1 MKVLL
6 YNELDPARIPNFR
19 KVKRFLETDDL
30 RSAEVKKVGD
40 NLYRAKLDRSN
51 RLLFTIKRYQ
61 DHPHALILEY
71 IPNHAYEKSRFL
83 KSDAA
88 IDENNIPAVEKL
100 EEAETQPLVYV
111 NPELPTFNLLDKII
125 SFDQAQAD
133 IYHLQPP
140 LIIIGSAGS
149 GKTAVTLEK
158 MKAWI
163 GDILYVTRSP
173 YLVHNSRNLYFDQGY
188 ENEDQNLD
196 FLSFLEYL
204 ESIQIP
210 HGREMSYREFAQWH
224 GRHRVTRALRDP
236 HQLFEEFKGV
246 LTGPGTD
253 SPYLTWEQY
262 LGLGI
267 KQSIFSRE
275 EREQVYDL
283 FGKYLVHM
291 QEHGYYDANILSY
304 QYLQQVEP
312 KYDFVVVDEVQDLTN
327 IQLQLI
333 LRSLHRPQ
341 DFMLCGDSN
350 QIVHPNFFSWSK
362 LKSYFYGQKG
372 QAATT
377 ELIRIL
383 NTNYRNSPE
392 VTELANRVLKIKN
405 ARFGSVDKESNY
417 LVHSNA
423 HDQGVVVL
431 LPDDDAIKRGIDRK
445 TRTSTLFAVIVMHP
459 EQKGPAKA
467 HFGTPLVFSIQEAKG
482 LEYENVIL
490 YNFTST
496 DKSRFREITNGVSP
510 EDLMGEELQFA
521 RAKDKSDKS
530 LEIYKFHINALYV
543 AITRAVKNI
552 YLIEGDPKQ
561 RLFELLGLQVAQGKL
576 NLEAY
581 GSSLEEWRA
590 EAHKLELQGKQE
602 QADEIRSQILK
613 QKEVPWQVLQA
624 DALAELEHKALKKGD
639 RRAKL
644 LLFEYALVYHDQN
657 RLNALVKS
665 GFEPAKRPN
674 KGIKALNR
682 KHYMPYELKHPGAVL
697 RQCDQY
703 GTDFRNPFNQTPLM
717 VASRL
722 GNARLVDELIERNAD
737 TEKVNNAGFNAFC
750 IALEQACND
759 EKYATRKLAAIYQKL
774 EPDSISVQVDG
785 KLVKLD
791 KRLMDFLMLNL
802 MMAMFYT
809 RLGRKIIHRAGGF
822 ESADFVEVLANFPDR
837 VVPKRRKKRPYIS
850 SILSKNE
857 INRDD
862 KYNRKLFY
870 RIKRGHYIINP
881 KLNVRVEG
889 EWRNIYELLSLD
901 TIGYEHVERG
911 QYYNTEMLN
920 LSFERRLQ
928 AFRDSV
934 QAMVNGGHN

>member
-1 MKVLL
+1 
-6 YNELDPARIPNFR
+6 
-19 KVKRFLETDDL
+19 
-30 RSAEVKKVGD
+30 
-40 NLYRAKLDRSN
+40 
-51 RLLFTIKRYQ
+51 
-61 DHPHALILEY
+61 
-71 IPNHAYEKSRFL
+71 
-83 KSDAA
+83 
-88 IDENNIPAVEKL
+88 
-100 EEAETQPLVYV
+100 
-111 NPELPTFNLLDKII
+111 
-125 SFDQAQAD
+125 
-133 IYHLQPP
+133 
-140 LIIIGSAGS
+140 
-149 GKTAVTLEK
+149 
-158 MKAWI
+158 
-163 GDILYVTRSP
+163 
-173 YLVHNSRNLYFDQGY
+173 
-188 ENEDQNLD
+188 
-196 FLSFLEYL
+196 
-204 ESIQIP
+204 
-210 HGREMSYREFAQWH
+210 
-224 GRHRVTRALRDP
+224 
-236 HQLFEEFKGV
+236 
-246 LTGPGTD
+246 
-253 SPYLTWEQY
+253 
-262 LGLGI
+262 
-267 KQSIFSRE
+267 
-275 EREQVYDL
+275 
-283 FGKYLVHM
+283 
-291 QEHGYYDANILSY
+291 
-304 QYLQQVEP
+304 
-312 KYDFVVVDEVQDLTN
+312 
-327 IQLQLI
+327 
-333 LRSLHRPQ
+333 
-341 DFMLCGDSN
+341 
-350 QIVHPNFFSWSK
+350 
-362 LKSYFYGQKG
+362 
-372 QAATT
+372 
-377 ELIRIL
+377 
-383 NTNYRNSPE
+383 
-392 VTELANRVLKIKN
+392 
-405 ARFGSVDKESNY
+405 
-417 LVHSNA
+417 
-423 HDQGVVVL
+423 VL
-431 LPDDDAIKRGIDRK
+431 LPDNDAIKRDIDRK
-445 TRTSTLFAVIVMHP
+445 TRTSTRFAVIVMHP

-496 DKSRFREITNGVSP
+496 DESRFREITNGVSP

-521 RAKDKSDKS
+521 RVKDKSDKS

-552 YLIEGDPKQ
+552 YLIEADLKQ
-561 RLFELLGLQVAQGKL
+561 RLFDLLGLQVAEGKL
-576 NLEAY
+576 DLEAY

-590 EAHKLELQGKQE
+590 EAHKLELQGKKE

-624 DALAELEHKALKKGD
+624 DALAELEHKALEKGD

-644 LLFEYALVYHDQN
+644 LLLEYALVYHDQN

-682 KHYMPYELKHPGAVL
+682 KHYMSYELKHPGAVL

-717 VASRL
+717 IASRL
-722 GNARLVDELIERNAD
+722 GNANLVDELIERNAD
-737 TEKVNNAGFNAFC
+737 TEKVNNAGFNAFR

-802 MMAMFYT
+802 MMAMYYT
-809 RLGRKIIHRAGGF
+809 RLGRKIIHRAGAF

-837 VVPKRRKKRPYIS
+837 VVPERRKKRPYIS

-934 QAMVNGGHN
+934 QALVDDGHN